1 MKTKAP
7 EARKDYT
14 DYNSPFV
21 NAHGQRPYN
30 SNAIHTE
37 FFNTH
42 HGETRGHGMGE
53 LVTHH
58 WGIVALQDGRYATD
72 TQLWLLENNS
82 TLSRWEEE
90 KEGRKGKPVI
100 FATRTEALRTAGAR
114 EIRGARRALKW
125 ERPHAVTRAE
135 LAVYV
140 NWVLQTIA
148 TETNSQEWRPVTA
161 IPEPPPPPKDETA
174 GLDLF
179 DFTKTPKGE
188 TTP

>member
-21 NAHGQRPYN
+21 NANGQRPYN
-30 SNAIHTE
+30 SNAIYTE

-42 HGETRGHGMGE
+42 EGETRGAGMGR
-53 LVTHH
+53 LVVDHF
-58 WGIVALQDGRYATD
+58 GIVELKDGRFAT
-72 TQLWLLENNS
+72 TTELWLLENNS
-82 TLSRWEEE
+82 TLARWEE
-90 KEGRKGKPVI
+90 KEGHKGKSVI
-100 FATRTEALRTAGAR
+100 FATRAEALRTAGAR
-114 EIRGARRALKW
+114 AIRGARHALKW
-125 ERPHAVTRAE
+125 ESPYKATRQE

-148 TETNSQEWRPVTA
+148 TETNTDWRPVA
-161 IPEPPPPPKDETA
+161 PIPEPPPPPKDETA

-179 DFTKTPKGE
+179 DYNRHQA
-188 TTP
+188 